1 MKKKLAV
8 LAAAAVAAGIL
19 LGGCG
24 GSKNGGAKSSSA
36 AWKPEKDVKII
47 VAYKAGSGTDTGAR
61 LLANS
66 AKKYVGQTLVIENKP
81 GADGKIG
88 WTELAKAKPDGYTLG
103 FINLPT
109 YTTLAS

>member
-24 GSKNGGAKSSSA
+24 GSKSGGAKSSSS

-47 VAYKAGSGTDTGAR
+47 VCHRYHEVF
-61 LLANS
+61 
-66 AKKYVGQTLVIENKP
+66 YVLYDRVIFVY
-81 GADGKIG
+81 
-88 WTELAKAKPDGYTLG
+88 WLQ
-103 FINLPT
+103 
-109 YTTLAS
+109 